1 MKEINLKKA
10 IEEITMPQ
18 QMQKELLAGCRQKC
32 RTKNTLFRYSRLI
45 AAAAA
50 AIAVTFT
57 VSIPAYAAYDLY
69 QTKNIDVFFEQGVSQ
84 EQIDDV
90 GEALSSMEGIY
101 AVRFISAEEAFESFA
116 KECLTEELA
125 ASFDENPLADSFSYR
140 VTIKLNA
147 DTAKIREQIAELDGV
162 RKISNQYE
170 LKETP

>member
-18 QMQKELLAGCRQKC
+18 QMQEELLSGCRQKC

-45 AAAAA
+45 AATAA

-57 VSIPAYAAYDLY
+57 VSIPVYAAYDLY

-116 KECLTEELA
+116 KQYLTEELA